1 MKTKLFLLITLL
13 GVFLYSCENV
23 ADEST
28 VVPSSANQVTVTVI
42 DTIGDVNLDVIK
54 HVAEV
59 YTKKTQTRN
68 SVVRKIKEIVPVND
82 EQGDASMYIIN
93 YENNQGYLILS
104 GTNEYQPVLAFSD
117 RGGILM

>member
-1 MKTKLFLLITLL
+1 MKTKLLFLITLL

-23 ADEST
+23 ADESA

-42 DTIGDVNLDVIK
+42 DTINGVNLDVIK

-68 SVVRKIKEIVPVND
+68 SAIRKIKEIVPVND

-104 GTNEYQPVLAFSD
+104 GTNEYQPVLAFSI
-117 RGGILM
+117 GGILI